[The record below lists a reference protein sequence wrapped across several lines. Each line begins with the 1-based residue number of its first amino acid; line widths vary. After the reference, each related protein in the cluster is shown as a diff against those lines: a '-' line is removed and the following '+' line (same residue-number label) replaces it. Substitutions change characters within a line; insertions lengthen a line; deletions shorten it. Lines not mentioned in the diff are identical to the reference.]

1 MTSVAADAAQQ
12 EKPPLISLEKPMTK
26 VFFANWDVTDSVSV
40 YKHMFTRE
48 GSRRG
53 EYDAGQTGAEESGRH
68 QTRAI

>member
-12 EKPPLISLEKPMTK
+12 ERPLLISLEKPMTK

-40 YKHMFTRE
+40 YKHMLTRE
-48 GSRRG
+48 ESRRV
-53 EYDAGQTGAEESGRH
+53 EYDAGQKGMEESRRD